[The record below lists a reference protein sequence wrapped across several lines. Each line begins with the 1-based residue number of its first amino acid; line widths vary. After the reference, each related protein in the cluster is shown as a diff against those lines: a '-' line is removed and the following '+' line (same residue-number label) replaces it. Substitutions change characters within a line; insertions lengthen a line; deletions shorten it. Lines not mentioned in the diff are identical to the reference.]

1 MKYVNINVMADA
13 DDSMDQNGSQ
23 IEASQLY
30 AASFQAYFGDD
41 TAAGTLKVQASN
53 DECFVFY
60 QPGNFTVTNWTDIPN
75 ASASVSSGASVLIPT
90 LQLSYRWLRVV
101 YTAGSG
107 GSTTINVNMM
117 ALAV

>member
-1 MKYVNINVMADA
+1 MSA
-13 DDSMDQNGSQ
+13 DDSMAQNGIQ

-30 AASFQAYFGDD
+30 AASFQAFFGDD

-60 QPGNFTVTNWTDIPN
+60 QPGNFTVTNWSDIPD
-75 ASASVSSGASVLIPT
+75 ATATVASGASVLIPT
-90 LQLSYRWLRVV
+90 LQLAYRWLRVV
-101 YTAGSG
+101 YTPSGG